1 MYKYQMY
8 IKIYLFIILDKLNI
22 IDINIKYNQ
31 RYVGH

>member
-8 IKIYLFIILDKLNI
+8 IKIDLFNILDKLNI